1 MKTPYMKKAVLIPD
15 SFKGTI
21 SSADICAVMES
32 SIREVYPDCTVL
44 AVPVADGGEGS
55 VDAFLTALGGERV
68 FVSVSGP
75 FFEKTEAFYGLTD
88 NGKTAVIEMAAAAG
102 LPLVSGREDPTR
114 TTTYGVGELI
124 LDAARR
130 GANKIIV
137 GLGGSCTNDGGC
149 GAAAAVGIRFLDKNG
164 KSFVPTGATLSEI
177 VEIDHAGRSPLLSG
191 VEIVTMCDIDNPMY
205 GERGAAYVFAPQKG
219 ADPDTVLKLDEGL
232 RHLARVIQT
241 SLKKDV
247 SALPGGGAAGAMG
260 AGMTA
265 FFDSALVMGIEAVL
279 DTVRFDEMI
288 ADADVIFTGEGRL
301 DSQSLSGKAVIGI
314 ARRAKK
320 QNKPVI
326 AVVGGAE
333 GDLTRA
339 YDEGVTAVFTVNRLP
354 EPLSVSRHFTK
365 DNLQFAMENVLR
377 LLTV

>member
-177 VEIDHAGRSPLLSG
+177 AEIDHAGRSPLLSG

-232 RHLARVIQT
+232 RHLARVIQA

>member
-32 SIREVYPDCTVL
+32 SIREVCPDCTVL

-102 LPLVSGREDPTR
+102 LPRVSGREDPTR

-177 VEIDHAGRSPLLSG
+177 AEIDHAGRSPLLSG

-354 EPLSVSRHFTK
+354 EPLSVSRRFTK